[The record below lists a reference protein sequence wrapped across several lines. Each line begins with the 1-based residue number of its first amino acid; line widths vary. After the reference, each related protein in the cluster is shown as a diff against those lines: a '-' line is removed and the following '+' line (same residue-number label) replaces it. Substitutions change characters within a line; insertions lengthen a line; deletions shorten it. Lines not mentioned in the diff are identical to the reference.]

1 MNSANQDKL
10 MIEALVNLKGTLSI
24 LELSLH
30 AATQEFQTVVDA
42 QAVHRVVKRQKDK
55 PQKYTL
61 LSMKPTKSSAHSK
74 QRFKTTCGQR

>member
-1 MNSANQDKL
+1 MASIAKRLATTGESRCQSWRKWFNAKPKKKGGAMNSANQDKL

-42 QAVHRVVKRQKDK
+42 QAVH
-55 PQKYTL
+55 
-61 LSMKPTKSSAHSK
+61 
-74 QRFKTTCGQR
+74 GW